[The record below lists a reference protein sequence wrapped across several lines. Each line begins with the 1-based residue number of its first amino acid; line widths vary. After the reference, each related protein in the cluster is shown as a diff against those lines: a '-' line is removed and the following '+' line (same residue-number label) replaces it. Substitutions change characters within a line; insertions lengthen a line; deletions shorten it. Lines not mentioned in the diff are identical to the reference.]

1 MHVVDIHQHLLK
13 RSVLL
18 VRKGI
23 DTGDVLL
30 IEFHQLQI
38 TKIVIAQHKVD
49 ICVNVLADILF
60 VTSRNCTD

>member
-1 MHVVDIHQHLLK
+1 LHVVDIHQDLLK
-13 RSVLL
+13 RSVLF

-49 ICVNVLADILF
+49 FCVNFLTDIRF
-60 VTSRNCTD
+60 ATSRNCTD